1 MGKIGYLLKRIKT
14 MDKKAMFDKIDS
26 IHKKTG
32 KSKTYLLY
40 DMFKCARKYGAGYMD
55 YDLFEMYNLTPE
67 QRDTYITRGRNNEL
81 VGKYNNKDYFHI
93 FENKDEFNTLF
104 KDYIKRDWIKVN
116 GLPKEDVIAFMKK
129 HNEFMAKPVDGGCGH
144 GIVKININEEKY
156 GDKSFNEALKS
167 NYDSLGIKNTDNNKD
182 NVLEALY
189 NKLVENG
196 NNFELE
202 EVIKQHPEVNKIYS
216 GAINTVRV
224 VTILKDNVPHV
235 ICAYFRIGNG
245 KFVDNFNSGGMVA
258 PVNEVTGEV
267 MDKAVDKNKNLYETH
282 PQTGTQIKGFKFPD
296 WDKAIAMC
304 KEASKIVPQMG
315 YIGWDVCFT
324 PNGPIFVEG
333 NEFPGH
339 DIYQL
344 PEHTPNKIGMMP
356 KFNI

>member
-1 MGKIGYLLKRIKT
+1 MGNLRYVLKRIKS
-14 MDKKAMFDKIDS
+14 MDKKAMFDKIKS

-32 KSKTYLLY
+32 KSRIYLLF
-40 DMFKCARKYGAGYMD
+40 DMQRCAMKYGAGYMD
-55 YDLFEMYNLTPE
+55 YDLFEMYNLNAK

-81 VGKYNNKDYFHI
+81 VSKYNDKSYFHI
-93 FENKDEFNTLF
+93 FENKNEFNELF
-104 KDYIKRDWIKVN
+104 KDYIKRDWISVKDS
-116 GLPKEDVIAFMKK
+116 PKESVIAFMEK
-129 HNEFMAKPVDGGCGH
+129 HNEFMAKPIDGGCGH
-144 GIVKININEEKY
+144 GIEKINTNDY
-156 GDKSFNEALKS
+156 N
-167 NYDSLGIKNTDNNKD
+167 SLDE
-182 NVLEALY
+182 VY
-189 NKLVENG
+189 NKLIEGN

-202 EVIKQHPEVNKIYS
+202 EVIKQHPDVSKIYPD
-216 GAINTVRV
+216 AINTVRV
-224 VTILKDNVPHV
+224 VTILKDGVPHV

-267 MDKAVDKNKNLYETH
+267 MDRAIDKNKNSYETH
-282 PQTGTQIKGFKFPD
+282 PKTGARIKGFKFPD
-296 WDKAIAMC
+296 WDKAIEMC
-304 KEASKIVPQMG
+304 KEASKVVPQMG